1 MTEAAPPAPPPAAPP
16 ASASAAPPT
25 APKKGVIHDLGY
37 ARYAGERRA
46 TSTLWRVIMRHQIKY
61 VWKTWWRWKP
71 ALLGALLTVVSVG
84 VVMYLSRDKVFDA
97 LRTNGVAVRFLD
109 GMVPMSFKFFRI
121 CAFIITMTVAA
132 TGIAR
137 DRETGA
143 FAFYF
148 SRPVRPRDYV
158 LGKLAGMIVVMAS
171 IFLAGPLLL
180 AAFRIGLSRDTDEL
194 LRLLPW
200 LARVLLVGTLASV
213 VYAAAPMAMSALIG
227 KRWIALGAWA
237 GYWIIGISMV
247 AGIGFITYQPLIA
260 IDPGI
265 AIDTLALRLWGLE
278 AQDEAAGASMTA
290 CLISLGVHIVA
301 MVSLLYWRVS
311 RQVESSVGASS

>member
-1 MTEAAPPAPPPAAPP
+1 MTDAALPSPAENAPAPV
-16 ASASAAPPT
+16 T
-25 APKKGVIHDLGY
+25 KKGVIHDLGY
-37 ARYAGERRA
+37 ARYAGERRS
-46 TSTLWRVIMRHQIKY
+46 TGTLWRVIMRHQIKY

-84 VVMYLSRDKVFDA
+84 FVMYLSRDKQFDA
-97 LRTNGVAVRFLD
+97 LRANGAIVKFLD
-109 GMVPMSFKFFRI
+109 AMVPMSFRFFRI

-158 LGKLAGMIVVMAS
+158 LGKLAGMVVVMAS

-180 AAFRIGLSRDTDEL
+180 AAFRIGLSRDTDEML
-194 LRLLPW
+194 QLLPW
-200 LARVLLVGTLASV
+200 LARVLVVGTLASL

-227 KRWIALGAWA
+227 RRWIALGAWA
-237 GYWIIGISMV
+237 GYWVIGVSMV
-247 AGIGFITYQPLIA
+247 AGIGFMTYKPLIA

-265 AIDTLALRLWGLE
+265 AIDTLALRLWDLD
-278 AQDEAAGASMTA
+278 AKDEAAGASLLA
-290 CLISLGVHIVA
+290 CVVSLGLHISA
-301 MVSLLYWRVS
+301 MIGLLYWRVS
-311 RQVESSVGASS
+311 KQVESSVGASS